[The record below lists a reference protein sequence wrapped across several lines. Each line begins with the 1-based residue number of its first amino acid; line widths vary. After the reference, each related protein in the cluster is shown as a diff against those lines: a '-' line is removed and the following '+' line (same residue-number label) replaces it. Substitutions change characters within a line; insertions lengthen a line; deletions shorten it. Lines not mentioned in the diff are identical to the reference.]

1 VRCGRADA
9 PRAPAATQL
18 LTISREACEMKRT
31 LFISHCLHHRW
42 WQFMWTDE
50 SAVVRRAAALQLRA
64 PAEASVQAPR
74 TCGHLGPQARP
85 RQLWRG
91 NPSSAGGWSARLP
104 ACL

>member
-1 VRCGRADA
+1 
-9 PRAPAATQL
+9 
-18 LTISREACEMKRT
+18 MKRT

-74 TCGHLGPQARP
+74 TSGHLGPQARP